1 MKNYILIFI
10 ALGIFAILNRSYAQ
24 NSPVI
29 SFDTITVK
37 KYGQTFKN
45 GVILDFVYQ
54 FVFPTN
60 DTPAI
65 KRIRE
70 QMIRSFFGVKSPM
83 PLDQVQRH
91 YERTVFQDY
100 ATQLPDAGISHQ
112 YHNEY
117 SGITINYDKVL
128 VFYTQSYIFWGGAPG
143 LEPSLYTCYDL
154 QTGHKITLQDLFSN
168 ANKDKILTMIK
179 HELIGK
185 YYQEKTYL
193 TDNFLLLRKGIRFVY
208 NPYQI
213 ASYGDG
219 HIVIT
224 LPLSKIQHLLK
235 PCALTYFEE

>member
-1 MKNYILIFI
+1 MLEIRNQSDLTE
-10 ALGIFAILNRSYAQ
+10 NH
-24 NSPVI
+24 
-29 SFDTITVK
+29 
-37 KYGQTFKN
+37 
-45 GVILDFVYQ
+45 
-54 FVFPTN
+54 
-60 DTPAI
+60 I
-65 KRIRE
+65 KRKVA
-70 QMIRSFFGVKSPM
+70 GY
-83 PLDQVQRH
+83 QRLSSNWLWLV
-91 YERTVFQDY
+91 TAVSKPSL
-100 ATQLPDAGISHQ
+100 ADAGISHQ

-128 VFYTQSYIFWGGAPG
+128 VFYTQSYIFWGGAHG

>member
-91 YERTVFQDY
+91 YERTVF
-100 ATQLPDAGISHQ
+100 
-112 YHNEY
+112 
-117 SGITINYDKVL
+117 
-128 VFYTQSYIFWGGAPG
+128 
-143 LEPSLYTCYDL
+143 
-154 QTGHKITLQDLFSN
+154 
-168 ANKDKILTMIK
+168 
-179 HELIGK
+179 
-185 YYQEKTYL
+185 
-193 TDNFLLLRKGIRFVY
+193 
-208 NPYQI
+208 
-213 ASYGDG
+213 
-219 HIVIT
+219 
-224 LPLSKIQHLLK
+224 
-235 PCALTYFEE
+235 